1 MISKRLIIKIFFQSR
16 IKFFF
21 IFVTIFCLLFSLSS
35 CYQLDANAI
44 DKAKFIET
52 AIKYE
57 YNSVYKGLEDLRLD
71 YPGFMPEVQS
81 WSDRIIG
88 FSDGLYSISLPEK
101 LIIMNIKGNV
111 VTRRACGSVEGR
123 SCRVIPPRE
132 PILGIVGTLQ
142 YDNVPKF
149 EPVKDYK
156 ASWSDKDRGTILTS
170 SNCFSA
176 FSDNAIGLELTIA
189 PQTRNAVPI
198 GFGNTYG
205 YYFVRACFQSPDPK
219 REPKYSSTF
228 QNQRISKSLFLQLAS
243 CSQEVSNPSPELELS
258 LGLVNKHNC

>member
-1 MISKRLIIKIFFQSR
+1 MISKRFITKIFSQSR

-21 IFVTIFCLLFSLSS
+21 IFVTILCFLFNLSG
-35 CYQLDANAI
+35 CYQLYANAI

-52 AIKYE
+52 AIKHE
-57 YNSVYKGLEDLRLD
+57 YKSVYKGLEDLRLD

-81 WSDRIIG
+81 WSDGIIG
-88 FSDGLYSISLPEK
+88 VSDGLYSISLPEK
-101 LIIMNIKGNV
+101 LIIMDIKGNV
-111 VTRRACGSVEGR
+111 VTSRACGSSEGE
-123 SCRVIPPRE
+123 SCRVIPPRK

-142 YDNVPKF
+142 YDNAPKF
-149 EPVKDYK
+149 EAVRDYK
-156 ASWSDKDRGTILTS
+156 ASWSDKDRGTVLTS

-198 GFGNTYG
+198 DFRNTYG
-205 YYFVRACFQSPDPK
+205 YYFVRACFQSPDLK
-219 REPKYSSTF
+219 REPQYFSTF

-243 CSQEVSNPSPELELS
+243 CSQDVSNPSPELELT
-258 LGLVNKHNC
+258 LGIINKHNC

>member
-1 MISKRLIIKIFFQSR
+1 MIKERLTTMIFSQLRMKSFLT
-16 IKFFF
+16 
-21 IFVTIFCLLFSLSS
+21 FVTIFYFLFNLSS

-44 DKAKFIET
+44 NKAKFIET
-52 AIKYE
+52 AIKHE

-81 WSDRIIG
+81 WSDGIIG
-88 FSDGLYSISLPEK
+88 VSDGLYSISLPEK
-101 LIIMNIKGNV
+101 LIIMDIKGNV
-111 VTRRACGSVEGR
+111 VTSRACGSSEGE
-123 SCRVIPPRE
+123 SCSVIPPRE

-142 YDNVPKF
+142 YDNAPKF
-149 EPVKDYK
+149 EAVKDYK
-156 ASWSDKDRGTILTS
+156 ASWSDKDRGTVLTS
-170 SNCFSA
+170 NNCFSA

-198 GFGNTYG
+198 GLGNTYG

-219 REPKYSSTF
+219 REPQYFSNF

-243 CSQEVSNPSPELELS
+243 CSQEISNPSPELELT
-258 LGLVNKHNC
+258 LGIVNKHNC